1 MTGEEGGGDDGDI
14 TPMAQEDDAFLGLH
28 HGAFEVHD
36 MEDENGETP
45 DYCMA
50 QVKRVKAT
58 PSPTFGETCNDI
70 GSGRFTQSQLAEIVQ
85 IASMQSDTL
94 SQGTVG

>member
-1 MTGEEGGGDDGDI
+1 
-14 TPMAQEDDAFLGLH
+14 MAQDDDAFLGLH

-36 MEDENGETP
+36 MEDEDDEIP
-45 DYCMA
+45 DDDCSA
-50 QVKRVKAT
+50 QVRRVKAT
-58 PSPTFGETCNDI
+58 PSLTFEETCNDI